1 MIFWRIVNNQLHPV
15 QETDNLGFE
24 ESEGLRIPD
33 EYLDKQEFMVMRT
46 AHGIGDWGIISAMPR
61 LLKEKYPNCK
71 VYVPSVNLLEKLFG
85 QMKDSW
91 GTWDNPF
98 KNVHYIFD
106 NNPYVDKFVD
116 EVDGEIFHD
125 HYRVYDK
132 DKIDIPLT
140 KQMLK
145 FWQFTEEEYVDCTPE
160 LYFSDEERQKGD
172 EVIKQYAGDEEFGG
186 LLITSRFEGVSKS
199 TGENYDIEGNI
210 KLMTAVLEKCG
221 DLPFF
226 YYIHKKPNEYPFSF
240 NKCLDMRHMDSRIQ
254 LYVRSKAKL
263 NIGTHC
269 GFLDCLS
276 RYSKIFQIQRVFPL
290 NHNVVEKSVYLNRD
304 NYKHLISDDEYKVN
318 LLKGLP
324 DKTESKTTTS
334 LKWKSD
340 FIDYF
345 RDEKYREMKILEIG
359 SSNGSSTRILS
370 FLFKEVTAIDTLSER
385 HIRSSKLNYDRD
397 NIEYLVMD
405 VYRQTW
411 DFKPMDVVFIDCVH
425 DYSHVRS
432 DIDNT
437 ISSFDKPII
446 VFDDYGLFPEVK
458 RAVDEYIEGGVLE
471 LKTYLGMP
479 AGTFYAKTQHKI
491 LQDWEGLI
499 CQVK

>member
-1 MIFWRIVNNQLHPV
+1 
-15 QETDNLGFE
+15 
-24 ESEGLRIPD
+24 
-33 EYLDKQEFMVMRT
+33 
-46 AHGIGDWGIISAMPR
+46 
-61 LLKEKYPNCK
+61 
-71 VYVPSVNLLEKLFG
+71 
-85 QMKDSW
+85 
-91 GTWDNPF
+91 
-98 KNVHYIFD
+98 
-106 NNPYVDKFVD
+106 
-116 EVDGEIFHD
+116 
-125 HYRVYDK
+125 
-132 DKIDIPLT
+132 
-140 KQMLK
+140 ML
-145 FWQFTEEEYVDCTPE
+145 
-160 LYFSDEERQKGD
+160 
-172 EVIKQYAGDEEFGG
+172 
-186 LLITSRFEGVSKS
+186 
-199 TGENYDIEGNI
+199 
-210 KLMTAVLEKCG
+210 
-221 DLPFF
+221 
-226 YYIHKKPNEYPFSF
+226 
-240 NKCLDMRHMDSRIQ
+240 
-254 LYVRSKAKL
+254 
-263 NIGTHC
+263 
-269 GFLDCLS
+269 
-276 RYSKIFQIQRVFPL
+276 PL